1 MVKKV
6 SIEYCTSWGYL
17 SRFRKTATE
26 IENAFPSV
34 EVVGNPKGSS
44 RSGSF
49 EVTCD
54 DTVYWSKLNG
64 QGFPEEGKIADIMKQ
79 AGFTGKS

>member
-26 IENAFPSV
+26 IEAAFPTV
-34 EVVGNPKGSS
+34 EVVGNPKGSA
-44 RSGSF
+44 RTGSY
-49 EVTCD
+49 EITSD
-54 DTVYWSKLNG
+54 DIVYWSKLNG
-64 QGFPEEGKIADIMKQ
+64 QGFPEPGKIVEIMKN
-79 AGFTGKS
+79 AGFTG